1 EMEGS
6 VGSEVFEKSLPIHE
20 GQRRRIFLP
29 RTAIQTILEG
39 RDPAPLV
46 RGSKGGRDH
55 TSEPAVLTTDSREG
69 CRGDRWSHIV
79 SDGDHVDGDA
89 RESRVVLHG
98 EVHRERT
105 KAPECVPG
113 PSVRTRVIDP
123 VSEIPRIRRDV
134 AVRVGRGPSVEEDV
148 PTGYRIPRLEIK

>member
-1 EMEGS
+1 MSDDGPIGERSIAKRPMVGDNRS
-6 VGSEVFEKSLPIHE
+6 HRVVGSGRVERDGLFDVGRIGRHRERAE
-20 GQRRRIFLP
+20 GG
-29 RTAIQTILEG
+29 A
-39 RDPAPLV
+39 
-46 RGSKGGRDH
+46 
-55 TSEPAVLTTDSREG
+55 
-69 CRGDRWSHIV
+69 C
-79 SDGDHVDGDA
+79 DGDVVDGDA

-113 PSVRTRVIDP
+113 PSVRTRVVGP

-148 PTGYRIPRLEIK
+148 PTGDRILRLEIKRSDRWGSKWCGW